1 MRVCE
6 TANRFKGSQNT
17 ANVHFLT
24 GWEKVPGRL
33 SIFVIRIPIGFTTLK
48 TA

>member
-17 ANVHFLT
+17 ASFHILT
-24 GWEKVPGRL
+24 GWKKVPGWL
-33 SIFVIRIPIGFTTLK
+33 SIFVIRIPIGFTTLQ